1 MTMQIY
7 QQELK
12 IKTRLLTST
21 HKETIAVLWWL
32 KNEIKYNN
40 LYNNFECFFF
50 LFICLFFFP
59 LNSRFLRYMAVQL
72 LSSVWHQ
79 KRVDHFSTSG
89 QEKSRCCVQ
98 LVRITAFDICL
109 ASQIQP
115 TPVWIAFNITGKGL
129 VTLGRFPCATSMGLV
144 GSSLRD

>member
-21 HKETIAVLWWL
+21 HKQYKENIAVLWWL

-50 LFICLFFFP
+50 FV
-59 LNSRFLRYMAVQL
+59 YL
-72 LSSVWHQ
+72 LVF
-79 KRVDHFSTSG
+79 FST
-89 QEKSRCCVQ
+89 Q
-98 LVRITAFDICL
+98 
-109 ASQIQP
+109 
-115 TPVWIAFNITGKGL
+115 
-129 VTLGRFPCATSMGLV
+129 
-144 GSSLRD
+144 